1 MELVRHV
8 FSKFIKEDSVTE
20 KDILDMME
28 RFGLIAKFVASTDI
42 KYFVPAQLK
51 SSPNDLCE
59 IKPSEC
65 DPCPLYLNFSNGFV
79 PHGIFYQLVS
89 HCIHWCS
96 EIGCKEPPSLFDH
109 GARFFIKKQVV
120 YQLIVLCKKKY
131 IKIVLTRREQSREA
145 YLAEAEELAS
155 DVRNFLEGTLN
166 DLSRQIPWRGNL
178 RYKLCV
184 TCPFCPVEEK
194 MCSDHGKISS
204 PHEDYLC
211 LLKMAPA
218 EQLICPKSFRNK
230 VPTVP
235 GLEKWFSSRIRLQV

>member
-51 SSPNDLCE
+51 SSPKDLCE

-65 DPCPLYLNFSNGFV
+65 DPCPLYLTFLNGFV

-89 HCIHWCS
+89 HCIRWCS

-109 GARFFIKKQVV
+109 GARFF
-120 YQLIVLCKKKY
+120 
-131 IKIVLTRREQSREA
+131 
-145 YLAEAEELAS
+145 
-155 DVRNFLEGTLN
+155 
-166 DLSRQIPWRGNL
+166 LSTS
-178 RYKLCV
+178 KL
-184 TCPFCPVEEK
+184 
-194 MCSDHGKISS
+194 SIS
-204 PHEDYLC
+204 
-211 LLKMAPA
+211 
-218 EQLICPKSFRNK
+218 
-230 VPTVP
+230 
-235 GLEKWFSSRIRLQV
+235 